1 MTQKQGEHFKEA
13 FKSFSP
19 STCGALRVRAFI
31 FAHKN
36 ANVKH
41 LCVITRPSPLH
52 ENQTLEFRSQDSV
65 NIQLERSI
73 ASAQVT
79 KSNRLPSSNRI
90 AIDPQSILRIWMQVV
105 QLLCQYKK
113 LENSVGQH
121 HCCYHQIVSPAALT
135 VSSSAKT
142 PSINLP
148 NTKIYFTAITTH
160 KN

>member
-90 AIDPQSILRIWMQVV
+90 AIDPQSILRIWMQVI
-105 QLLCQYKK
+105 QLLYQYKK
-113 LENSVGQH
+113 LENSVGQQTD
-121 HCCYHQIVSPAALT
+121 HCCYQQMLL
-135 VSSSAKT
+135 
-142 PSINLP
+142 PSDSQPSCTYSFFKRQNPINQP
-148 NTKIYFTAITTH
+148 T
-160 KN
+160 